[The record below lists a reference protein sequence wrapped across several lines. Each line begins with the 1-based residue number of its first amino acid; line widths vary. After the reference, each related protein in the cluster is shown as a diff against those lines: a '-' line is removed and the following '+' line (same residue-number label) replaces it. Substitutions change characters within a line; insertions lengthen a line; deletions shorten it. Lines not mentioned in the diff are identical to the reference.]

1 MTRQPPLSLEEQ
13 EFVDRKV
20 KRMGSTKLASYLF
33 WFFFGVYGIH
43 RFYNGAIKTG
53 VALLSMHLIG
63 VIILISAA
71 VSIMASGINL
81 STFGEYVEC
90 IEDNPHDYQDVC
102 EEEYR
107 KEFEGQFRQNW
118 GEDGPD
124 IPVVSLTIGGVLF
137 GGTILWWLVDAFL
150 IPGLVRRKN
159 RQIRQ
164 KCIQEV
170 LRHRRQ
176 QEQQQ
181 EQFAQQPRYYDEQ
194 S

>member
-53 VALLSMHLIG
+53 VALLAMHLIG

-71 VSIMASGINL
+71 ISIMASGIVFPHLKNTLNALKTTLMTIRKYAKKSTKKNL
-81 STFGEYVEC
+81 KANSG
-90 IEDNPHDYQDVC
+90 
-102 EEEYR
+102 R
-107 KEFEGQFRQNW
+107 
-118 GEDGPD
+118 
-124 IPVVSLTIGGVLF
+124 IGGKTAL
-137 GGTILWWLVDAFL
+137 TFL
-150 IPGLVRRKN
+150 
-159 RQIRQ
+159 
-164 KCIQEV
+164 
-170 LRHRRQ
+170 
-176 QEQQQ
+176 
-181 EQFAQQPRYYDEQ
+181 